1 MILKNLSF
9 EKLGLSF
16 CFHSSRWPW
25 LCHGPAWII
34 YLDNVLI
41 RQFGK
46 QSCHQ
51 RMKTLNIF
59 TANIKKFGLKFWVKK
74 IKFHHIFTKY
84 GLIKRNQFIV
94 HLRTNVFK
102 LAEKSSRGHE
112 ILVIHSVQ
120 IQTYVISAEYNKF
133 YLPFNCFVGRKNCDY
148 FTRKKNPQ
156 ETWIFRRKGF
166 RLLLNS
172 VTSAVC
178 SETAGNI
185 LFTGQICD
193 VIVHW
198 T

>member
-84 GLIKRNQFIV
+84 GLIKGNQFIV
-94 HLRTNVFK
+94 HLRTNVLK

-148 FTRKKNPQ
+148 FTRKKILKKLEFSAEKALDSYWILWPQ
-156 ETWIFRRKGF
+156 RCVAKLLVIFYLRAK
-166 RLLLNS
+166 S
-172 VTSAVC
+172 VM
-178 SETAGNI
+178 
-185 LFTGQICD
+185 
-193 VIVHW
+193 
-198 T
+198 